1 MKFAVFLRGKILLKI
16 SSADFY
22 RSYSKFSDISN
33 SSVDEYVFLGRSNVG
48 KSSLINDLCGRKIA
62 FASNVPGKTRL
73 INYFTI
79 NNSFY
84 FVDLPGYGYAKVSK
98 NEKKN
103 WAGLIE
109 EYLSKQR
116 SIKAIFFLL
125 DIRREPNRDDHIIND
140 WIKKVPDIE
149 TFYVLTKYDKLSKA
163 QADRQKNNIALS
175 LLVDRSKFQFY
186 SVLKKVGKTDL
197 LKKLSAT
204 VREK

>member
-1 MKFAVFLRGKILLKI
+1 MLKI

>member
-1 MKFAVFLRGKILLKI
+1 LLKI

-204 VREK
+204 VGEK